1 MKRTGKQGMKRTVLG
16 VLLALPL
23 AAQAQSWSRTETI
36 TYHDNP
42 TLWVL
47 GQTAKVTCVAPA
59 ECTPSWAPTGIVV
72 SETGYDTL
80 ARPVTVKAYGKLTQ
94 TLTYDTTS
102 TVASGQLGTLKTAKD
117 GNNNT
122 TTFANWKRGIPQ
134 SITYADNSTQSAVVN
149 NNGWI
154 DSVTDENG
162 YKTCYTYDTM
172 GRLASTTYPSETAAN
187 TCDGSTWTATTY
199 TWEYRNVAEHG
210 LPAGHWLRRNH
221 TGNHRRNT
229 FYDALW
235 RPVLEHYYDG
245 ADTNATIQTRA
256 WAYDA
261 EGRVTFAAYP
271 VNALT
276 GGTTGT
282 WTDYDALG
290 RVTSVSQDSEQGLL
304 TTTTQYLGD
313 ATSAYVRTVSPR
325 GVVTVTRHQA
335 FDQPSYDTPV
345 LIDQGQNLTERVG
358 IDITRDVFGKPLS
371 IRKRNAAGTLAVTR
385 SYAYNANQE
394 LCRSV
399 EPETGATLMG
409 YDGAGNLAWSA
420 AGLPATTACEAN
432 GTSAALLARK
442 ASRTYDARN
451 RVKTLV
457 FPDGRGNTTN
467 TYTPDGQLASTVMDN
482 DGTNVVTTSY
492 TYNRRRLLTLERMT
506 WGSVNWPL
514 GYGYNTLGHL
524 SWQSY
529 PDAVSLVNY
538 APNALGQ
545 PTSVI
550 DQAGNVYASGIQY
563 HPNGGMKQF
572 SYGNGIVHTMTQN
585 ARQLPARSTDSN
597 GVLDLG
603 YAYDKHANVTGIT
616 DYTIGARQSRSMIYN
631 GLDQLV
637 QTAGVSFGTANYSY
651 NVLDNLTSLKVTAG
665 SHARDHTYHYDGR
678 NLLTSVT
685 NTVGGATVVG
695 LQYDPQGNLSNK
707 NGQGYT
713 FDLGNRLRT
722 ADNLV
727 SYVYDGH
734 GRRVRDVT
742 AAGSKYSLYNQA
754 GQLMYASDVRQS
766 RQTYYISLNGSLLA
780 TREKNTATGAVVSR
794 FQHTDALGTPIA
806 VTDAAKAIVETSEYE
821 PYGRLTNRAL
831 TDGPGYT
838 GHVQDAAT
846 GLTYMQQRYYDPLIG
861 RFLSADPVTAYSSP
875 GANFNRYWYANNN
888 PYKFTDPDG
897 RQSKEDIKAPSVGV
911 PLLDRLWTPSDVRDS
926 TGQMME
932 KQLEFEMSLPM
943 SAKDVVLNI
952 AVAMSLGTG
961 SAIGVRGGS
970 SLATRGTVTAN
981 GAVGETRFISSV
993 TVTDRAKGNVLQG
1006 TVDLRPT
1013 LDRIAG
1019 GKSFPHRND
1028 GSTFKNTEGLLPRQA
1043 AGYYREYVHPTPGV
1057 NGPGPQRIVTGQ
1069 GGEIFYTPDHYRTFI
1084 PVKQ

>member
-1 MKRTGKQGMKRTVLG
+1 MRRTVLG
-16 VLLALPL
+16 MLLALPL
-23 AAQAQSWSRTETI
+23 VAQAQSWSRTETI
-36 TYHDNP
+36 TYHDNT

-59 ECTPSWAPTGIVV
+59 ACTPSEAPTGIVM
-72 SETGYDTL
+72 SETTYD
-80 ARPVTVKAYGKLTQ
+80 AFAMPVTVKAYGKVQQ
-94 TLTYDTTS
+94 TLTYNSTS
-102 TVASGQLGTLKTAKD
+102 TVASGQLGTLRWLKD

-122 TTFANWKRGIPQ
+122 TTFTNWKRGIPQ
-134 SITYADNSTQSAVVN
+134 SIAHADGSTQSAVVN
-149 NNGWI
+149 NHGWI

-162 YKTCYTYDTM
+162 YTTCYTYDVM
-172 GRLASTTYPSETAAN
+172 GRLASITPPSETTAN
-187 TCDGSTWTATTY
+187 ACDTTEANWKK
-199 TWEYRNVAEHG
+199 TLLTFQPVAVAEYG
-210 LPAGHWLRRNH
+210 IPAGHWRQTVS
-221 TGNHRRNT
+221 TGT
-229 FYDALW
+229 GQKITYFDALW
-235 RPVLEHYYDG
+235 RPLVTKELDATNGTTETLTKRFQRFTYDT
-245 ADTNATIQTRA
+245 D
-256 WAYDA
+256 
-261 EGRVTFAAYP
+261 GRTTFASYP
-271 VNALT
+271 GTTDALT
-276 GGTTGT
+276 TGV

-358 IDITRDVFGKPLS
+358 IDITRDAFGKVLS

-385 SYAYNANQE
+385 SYSYNANQE

-420 AGLPATTACEAN
+420 AGLAATTACEVN
-432 GTSAALLARK
+432 GTSAAALARK

-457 FPDGRGNTTN
+457 FPDGKGNTAH
-467 TYTPDGQLASTVMDN
+467 TYTPDGLLAAIVADN
-482 DGTNVVTTSY
+482 GSSNVVTTAY
-492 TYNRRRLLTLERMT
+492 THNRRRLLTQERTT
-506 WGSVNWPL
+506 WGSMDWPIS
-514 GYGYNTLGHL
+514 YTYTALGHL
-524 SWQSY
+524 ASHIY
-529 PDAVSLVNY
+529 PNGQTVAY

-545 PTSVI
+545 PT
-550 DQAGNVYASGIQY
+550 QAGPYATGVQY
-563 HPNGGMKQF
+563 YPNGGMKQF

-603 YAYDKHANVTGIT
+603 YVYDKHANPVSIT
-616 DYTIGARQSRSMIYN
+616 DYTTGARQSRAMIYN
-631 GLDQLV
+631 GLDQLL
-637 QTAGVSFGTANYSY
+637 QTTGASFGVANYSY
-651 NVLDNLTSLKVTAG
+651 NVLDNLTSMKVTGG
-665 SHARDHTYHYDGR
+665 SHVRDHTYHYDASNR
-678 NLLTSVT
+678 LTSVT
-685 NTVGGATVVG
+685 NSASGATVVG
-695 LQYDPQGNLSNK
+695 LQYDSQGNLSNK

-713 FDLGNRLRT
+713 FDFGNRLRT
-722 ADNLV
+722 ADSLV
-727 SYVYDGH
+727 SYYYDGH

-742 AAGSKYSLYNQA
+742 AAGSKYSQYSQG
-754 GQLMYASDVRQS
+754 GQLMYANDVRQGVGT
-766 RQTYYISLNGSLLA
+766 QYVYLNGSLVA
-780 TREKNTATGAVVSR
+780 FRESTGTVKY
-794 FQHTDALGTPIA
+794 QHTDALGTPIA
-806 VTDAAKAIVETSEYE
+806 VTDAAKAIVQKSEYE
-821 PYGRLTNRAL
+821 PYGQLVNRAL
-831 TDGPGYT
+831 TDGPGFT

-861 RFLSADPVTAYSSP
+861 RFLSADPVTAYGNP

-888 PYKFTDPDG
+888 PYRFTDPDG
-897 RQSKEDIKAPSVGV
+897 RQSKEDAKAPSIGV
-911 PLLDRLWTPSDVRDS
+911 PLLDRLWTPSDARDS

-932 KQLEFEMSLPM
+932 RQLEFEMSLPM
-943 SAKDVVLNI
+943 SAKDIVLNI

-1013 LDRIAG
+1013 LDRIAA